1 MKIICEHCGSSIN
14 IDKDSKCP
22 NCKAPYKNN
31 KDYIKL
37 KKIFEKEKDLDLKN
51 KEANIELK
59 NVVKDT
65 LIHTNKFA
73 IIVKVISAIIIFL
86 SIGLIIYTTINMHK
100 LNPSNINKKDNEN
113 PITVKFNEEAT
124 SSKYTIKCDDVKERN
139 ELMFKDPKEGYTF
152 YTFHILLENLD
163 KEEIFIFDSEI
174 SCIVDGVVQ
183 NNVTW
188 FDDIDSHIN
197 KVIEPNTKVQ
207 GNFTF
212 EVPKDTKTFDLKY
225 KNTTIH
231 IKI

>member
-1 MKIICEHCGSSIN
+1 MFYFYTTTQFGM
-14 IDKDSKCP
+14 
-22 NCKAPYKNN
+22 YKNDSF
-31 KDYIKL
+31 KLIDRFDY
-37 KKIFEKEKDLDLKN
+37 
-51 KEANIELK
+51 
-59 NVVKDT
+59 
-65 LIHTNKFA
+65 
-73 IIVKVISAIIIFL
+73 
-86 SIGLIIYTTINMHK
+86 
-100 LNPSNINKKDNEN
+100 
-113 PITVKFNEEAT
+113 
-124 SSKYTIKCDDVKERN
+124 R
-139 ELMFKDPKEGYTF
+139 
-152 YTFHILLENLD
+152 LD

-231 IKI
+231 IEI

>member
-65 LIHTNKFA
+65 LIHTSKFA

-86 SIGLIIYTTINMHK
+86 SIGLIIYTKLLQIN
-100 LNPSNINKKDNEN
+100 
-113 PITVKFNEEAT
+113 V
-124 SSKYTIKCDDVKERN
+124 
-139 ELMFKDPKEGYTF
+139 
-152 YTFHILLENLD
+152 
-163 KEEIFIFDSEI
+163 FI
-174 SCIVDGVVQ
+174 
-183 NNVTW
+183 
-188 FDDIDSHIN
+188 
-197 KVIEPNTKVQ
+197 
-207 GNFTF
+207 
-212 EVPKDTKTFDLKY
+212 
-225 KNTTIH
+225 
-231 IKI
+231 